1 MAAADMP
8 LRIGRS
14 TRLALVLLVCLG
26 AAPDTVPPGPIGER
40 ELGIV
45 NRSRH
50 SIVELYASPASAD
63 EWGPDRLGERQID
76 VGARVQVSLGR
87 MRDCGFD
94 VLAIYDDASREE
106 FHAVNLCRT
115 RSLTLDGSTA
125 TPAPLP
131 SRSITVIDASPL
143 PIQQLFIS
151 PLDAAQWGD
160 DLLATASLSVGEQR
174 SLTYQGTCDADVR
187 VVFANR
193 AAEERRGLNLCTTTT
208 LRIVPGWT
216 TADTP

>member
-1 MAAADMP
+1 MAVADAAF
-8 LRIGRS
+8 RIGR
-14 TRLALVLLVCLG
+14 RAGLALVLLACLG
-26 AAPDTVPPGPIGER
+26 AAPEKIPPGPIGER

-45 NRSRH
+45 NRSPH
-50 SIVELYASPASAD
+50 SIVELYASPASVD
-63 EWGPDRLGERQID
+63 EWGPDRLGDRQID
-76 VGARVQVSLGR
+76 VGARLQLSLGR

-131 SRSITVIDASPL
+131 SRTITVIDASPL
-143 PIQQLFIS
+143 PIQQMFIS

-174 SLTYQGTCDADVR
+174 SLTYQGTCEADVR

-193 AAEERRGLNLCTTTT
+193 AAEERRGLNLCTMNI
-208 LRIVPGWT
+208 LRIAPGWT
-216 TADTP
+216 TEERP